1 MPNVCKAD
9 AIFSEVSLYT
19 SLSYCTD
26 VVVAAF
32 TQP

>member
-1 MPNVCKAD
+1 MYKTD
-9 AIFSEVSLYT
+9 AIFSDVSLYT